1 MCHIYTDPSFWFD
14 FDSEVQS
21 VPKKTTRFYK
31 KWFWTVSIF
40 LDCLDETISSEFW
53 NLEEFVEEF

>member
-21 VPKKTTRFYK
+21 VPKKK
-31 KWFWTVSIF
+31 KNT
-40 LDCLDETISSEFW
+40 LDFIKGDFELS
-53 NLEEFVEEF
+53 L